1 MISVDDLQ
9 FGCELEFYVNQMI
22 EEELIEEL
30 EQISNKNLIVN
41 NKDGQ
46 NDDSKMNYK
55 KDASLYGENGKEI
68 TIPICSYK
76 ELKEYI
82 VRICKLINSNAQT
95 NGDTGFHI
103 HISTIDSTLN
113 IDFYRFMLLS
123 NNELLLNNW
132 GERNN
137 FSLNVMDILDVLD
150 LEEARKFKN
159 KKGRIWSLEKRD
171 NNHIEIRTMG
181 GSGYETKVEQ
191 IFSELDKFIE
201 IFLICFQK
209 PDKSYI
215 TILEEHMKKLKDSPK
230 EKRDKF
236 LEIIN
241 K

>member
-1 MISVDDLQ
+1 M
-9 FGCELEFYVNQMI
+9 
-22 EEELIEEL
+22 
-30 EQISNKNLIVN
+30 
-41 NKDGQ
+41 
-46 NDDSKMNYK
+46 
-55 KDASLYGENGKEI
+55 KEI

-82 VRICKLINSNAQT
+82 SKICKLINSNAQT

-103 HISTIDSTLN
+103 HISTIDKSLN

-123 NNELLLNNW
+123 NNESLLNNW
-132 GERNN
+132 GGRNK
-137 FSLNVMDILDVLD
+137 FSLNVMDILDFLD

-159 KKGRIWSLEKRD
+159 KKGRIWSLEKRG
-171 NNHIEIRTMG
+171 NNHIEIRTIG
-181 GSGYETKVEQ
+181 GAGYETKVEQ
-191 IFSELDKFIE
+191 IFFELDKFIE
-201 IFLICFQK
+201 IFLICFEK

>member
-1 MISVDDLQ
+1 MVSVDDLQ

-30 EQISNKNLIVN
+30 DQISNKNLIVN

-46 NDDSKMNYK
+46 NDDGKMNYK
-55 KDASLYGENGKEI
+55 RDASLHGESGKEI
-68 TIPICSYK
+68 TIPICSYN

-82 VRICKLINSNAQT
+82 AKICKLINSNAQT

-103 HISTIDSTLN
+103 HISTIDKSLN
-113 IDFYRFMLLS
+113 VDFYRFMLLS
-123 NNELLLNNW
+123 NNESLLNNW
-132 GERNN
+132 GGRNK
-137 FSLNVMDILDVLD
+137 FSLNVMDILDFLD

-159 KKGRIWSLEKRD
+159 KKGRIWSLEKRG
-171 NNHIEIRTMG
+171 NNHIEIRTIG
-181 GSGYETKVEQ
+181 GAGYETKVEQ
-191 IFSELDKFIE
+191 IFFELDKFIE
-201 IFLICFQK
+201 IFLICFEK

>member
-1 MISVDDLQ
+1 MISIDNLQ
-9 FGCELEFYVNQMI
+9 FGCEMEFYVNQMI

-46 NDDSKMNYK
+46 NNDSKMNYK
-55 KDASLYGENGKEI
+55 RDASLHGENGREI
-68 TIPICSYK
+68 TIPICSYS
-76 ELKEYI
+76 ELKKYI
-82 VRICKLINSNAQT
+82 VRICKLISSNAHT

-103 HISTIDSTLN
+103 HVSTIDKALN

-123 NNELLLNNW
+123 NNESLLNNW

-159 KKGRIWSLEKRD
+159 KKGRIWSLEKRN

-181 GSGYETKVEQ
+181 GIGYETKIEQ
-191 IFSELDKFIE
+191 IFFELDKFIG
-201 IFLICFQK
+201 IFLISLNK

-215 TILEEHMKKLKDSPK
+215 TILEEHIKKLKDSPK